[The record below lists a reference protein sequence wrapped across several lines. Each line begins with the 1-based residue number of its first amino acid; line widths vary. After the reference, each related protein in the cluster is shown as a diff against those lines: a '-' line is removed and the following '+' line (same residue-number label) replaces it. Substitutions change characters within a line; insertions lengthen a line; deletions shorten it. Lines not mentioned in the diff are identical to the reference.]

1 MFMFLKRCYYCDA
14 TFDIRDVIRRRIN
27 LTITS
32 VNRENFQQPLEY
44 RPICDECQDK
54 ALKFLDEIGIKKWGV
69 N

>member
-1 MFMFLKRCYYCDA
+1 MSMFLKQCHYCGT
-14 TFDIRDVIRRRIN
+14 TFDVRKVILRGIN
-27 LTITS
+27 LRITI
-32 VNRENFQQPLEY
+32 VDREDFQQPLEY